1 MRAGELCIREVFTA
15 QRDESVAAVA
25 RRMSDL
31 NVGDLIVVDDQETSR
46 PIGIITDRDLVVHVL
61 ARSDRIPIHVKVGDV
76 MSPELVTARED
87 DDIETVVARLR
98 MHAIRRIPVVDRE
111 GRLQGIVSLDDLL
124 DWIGEQVAAMSRL
137 VRRQQPTDRAL

>member
-15 QRDESVAAVA
+15 QRDESVGAVA

-61 ARSDRIPIHVKVGDV
+61 ARSDRIPTQVTVGDV

-98 MHAIRRIPVVDRE
+98 MHAIRRIPVVDGE

-137 VRRQQPTDRAL
+137 VRRQQPADRAL